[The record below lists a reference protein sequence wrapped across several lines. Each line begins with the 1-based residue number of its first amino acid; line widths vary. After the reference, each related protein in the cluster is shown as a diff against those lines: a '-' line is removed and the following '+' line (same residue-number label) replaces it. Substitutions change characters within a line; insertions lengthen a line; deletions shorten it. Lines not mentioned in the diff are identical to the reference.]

1 MPYRNL
7 PLGRDA
13 MSQEP
18 HDLAAL
24 LGSRICHDLI
34 NPLGAIGNGVELLRM
49 SQPASPE
56 LELIAD
62 SVAHAQARIRM
73 FRLAFG
79 AVREE
84 QRISGR
90 EIGSILEGL
99 SKGGKLRFAWSLP
112 AEVSR
117 QEAKLLLLLVQCCEN
132 AMPWGG
138 LLSIGREGEQWQ
150 LSGQASRLKVNPGL
164 WEGLPQGEPPASLS
178 PAEVHFALV
187 PQMLAA
193 TGRRLLMQ
201 HDDETIKL
209 SF

>member
-1 MPYRNL
+1 MTYPYPPPRHE
-7 PLGRDA
+7 A
-13 MSQEP
+13 MSQDP

-34 NPLGAIGNGVELLRM
+34 NPLGAIGNGVELMRM
-49 SQPASPE
+49 TLPASPE
-56 LELIAD
+56 LDLITD

-79 AVREE
+79 TVREE

-99 SKGGKLRFAWSLP
+99 GKGGKLRFAWSLP
-112 AEVSR
+112 IEVSR

-138 LLSIGREGEQWQ
+138 VLSIGHEGAQWQ
-150 LSGQASRLKVNPGL
+150 LSGQASRLKIDPAL
-164 WEGLPQGEPPASLS
+164 WDGLPQGEPPANPS

-187 PQMLAA
+187 PQMLSD
-193 TGRRLLMQ
+193 TGRQMTMQLEDELLQ
-201 HDDETIKL
+201 L

>member
-1 MPYRNL
+1 MSYPYLPRHSDTMPQT
-7 PLGRDA
+7 A
-13 MSQEP
+13 

-56 LELIAD
+56 LDLIAD

-112 AEVSR
+112 VEVSR

-138 LLSIGREGEQWQ
+138 VLSIGHEGVEWQ
-150 LSGQASRLKVNPGL
+150 LSGQASRLRVEPAL
-164 WEGLPQGEPPASLS
+164 WDGLPRGEPPASPS

-187 PQMLAA
+187 PEMLAE
-193 TGRRLLMQ
+193 TGRTLAMQ
-201 HDDETIKL
+201 TDDESLKL

>member
-1 MPYRNL
+1 MTYPYPDRDRMPT
-7 PLGRDA
+7 
-13 MSQEP
+13 SP

-49 SQPASPE
+49 TRATSPE
-56 LELIAD
+56 LDLIAD

-99 SKGGKLRFAWSLP
+99 SKGGKLRFVWSLP
-112 AEVSR
+112 VEVSR

-138 LLSIGREGEQWQ
+138 VLSIGHEGSQWQ
-150 LSGQASRLKVNPGL
+150 LSGQANRLRLEPQL
-164 WEGLPQGEPPASLS
+164 WDGLPHGVPPENPS

-187 PQMLAA
+187 PDMLAD
-193 TGRRLLMQ
+193 TRRQLTLQ
-201 HDDETIKL
+201 HDDETLKL

>member
-1 MPYRNL
+1 MP
-7 PLGRDA
+7 
-13 MSQEP
+13 QTP

-49 SQPASPE
+49 TQPASPE

-99 SKGGKLRFAWSLP
+99 GKGGKLRFSWSLP
-112 AEVSR
+112 VEVSR
-117 QEAKLLLLLVQCCEN
+117 QEAKLLLLLVQCCES

-138 LLSIGREGEQWQ
+138 VLSIGHEGAEWQ
-150 LSGQASRLKVNPGL
+150 VFGQSSRFRLDPAL
-164 WEGLPQGEPPASLS
+164 WDGLPMGEPPSSPS

-187 PQMLAA
+187 PQMLSE
-193 TGRRLLMQ
+193 TRRTLSLQ
-201 HDDETIKL
+201 VDEESLKL

>member
-1 MPYRNL
+1 MTYPYPPPQHGHMPQ
-7 PLGRDA
+7 
-13 MSQEP
+13 SP

-49 SQPASPE
+49 TQAASPE

-99 SKGGKLRFAWSLP
+99 GKGGKLRFAWSVP
-112 AEVSR
+112 VEVSR

-138 LLSIGREGEQWQ
+138 VLSIGHEGAQWQ
-150 LSGQASRLKVNPGL
+150 LAGQASRLRLEPSL
-164 WEGLPQGEPPASLS
+164 WDGLPRGEAPENPS

-187 PQMLAA
+187 PQMLAD
-193 TGRRLLMQ
+193 TGRQLHMQ
-201 HDDETIKL
+201 TDEESLKI

>member
-1 MPYRNL
+1 MTY
-7 PLGRDA
+7 
-13 MSQEP
+13 P
-18 HDLAAL
+18 HPPRRPAQRQPTAPDLAAL

-49 SQPASPE
+49 TQPPSPE

-112 AEVSR
+112 VEVSR

-138 LLSIGREGEQWQ
+138 VLSIGHEGVQWQ
-150 LSGQASRLKVNPGL
+150 LSGQASRLKLDPAL
-164 WEGLPQGEPPASLS
+164 WDGLPRGEAPANPS

-187 PQMLAA
+187 PEMLAG
-193 TGRRLLMQ
+193 TGRQLSMQ
-201 HDDETIKL
+201 ADEETLKL

>member
-1 MPYRNL
+1 MPYPYPPPR
-7 PLGRDA
+7 RDTA
-13 MSQEP
+13 SRSP

-49 SQPASPE
+49 THASSPE

-112 AEVSR
+112 VEVSR

-138 LLSIGREGEQWQ
+138 RLSIGHEGVQWQ
-150 LSGQASRLKVNPGL
+150 LAGQAARLRVEPAL
-164 WEGLPQGEPPASLS
+164 WDGLPRGEPPETPS

-187 PQMLAA
+187 PEMLAE
-193 TGRRLLMQ
+193 TGRQLSMQ
-201 HDDETIKL
+201 VDDESLKL

>member
-1 MPYRNL
+1 MPH
-7 PLGRDA
+7 
-13 MSQEP
+13 SP

-49 SQPASPE
+49 TQASSPE
-56 LELIAD
+56 LELISD

-99 SKGGKLRFAWSLP
+99 GKGGKLRFSWSLAGRSVAP
-112 AEVSR
+112 GG
-117 QEAKLLLLLVQCCEN
+117 EAAAACWYN
-132 AMPWGG
+132 AARTAMTVGRASFRSAMRGRNGSLWARPVGSG
-138 LLSIGREGEQWQ
+138 SIPRTVGRVARR
-150 LSGQASRLKVNPGL
+150 ASP
-164 WEGLPQGEPPASLS
+164 PPAPS
-178 PAEVHFALV
+178 PAEVHFALI
-187 PQMLAA
+187 PQMLEE
-193 TGRRLLMQ
+193 TGRQLSMQ
-201 HDDETIKL
+201 ADDETLKL

>member
-1 MPYRNL
+1 MTYPYLPPYNDLMPR
-7 PLGRDA
+7 
-13 MSQEP
+13 SP
-18 HDLAAL
+18 HELAAL

-49 SQPASPE
+49 SHPKSPE

-79 AVREE
+79 MVREE

-99 SKGGKLRFAWSLP
+99 SKGGKLRFSWSLP
-112 AEVSR
+112 VEVSR

-138 LLSIGREGEQWQ
+138 VLSIGHEGVQWQ
-150 LSGQASRLKVNPGL
+150 LSGQASRLKLDPAL
-164 WEGLPQGEPPASLS
+164 WDGLPRGEPPNSPS

-187 PQMLAA
+187 PQMLED
-193 TGRRLLMQ
+193 TGRRLSMQ
-201 HDDETIKL
+201 SDDETLKI

>member
-1 MPYRNL
+1 MTYPYPPPRQDMMP
-7 PLGRDA
+7 
-13 MSQEP
+13 QTP

-49 SQPASPE
+49 TQASSPE

-99 SKGGKLRFAWSLP
+99 GKGGKLRFVWSLP
-112 AEVSR
+112 VEVSR

-138 LLSIGREGEQWQ
+138 VLSIGHEGVQWQ
-150 LSGQASRLKVNPGL
+150 LSGQANRLRLEPAL
-164 WEGLPQGEPPASLS
+164 WDGLPNGKPPTHPS

-187 PQMLAA
+187 PQILTE
-193 TGRRLLMQ
+193 TGRRLTL
-201 HDDETIKL
+201 HAEDELLKI

>member
-1 MPYRNL
+1 MTYPYL
-7 PLGRDA
+7 PPYNDA
-13 MSQEP
+13 MPQSP

-49 SQPASPE
+49 TQASSPE
-56 LELIAD
+56 LDLIAD

-112 AEVSR
+112 VEVSR

-138 LLSIGREGEQWQ
+138 VLSIGHEGAQWQ
-150 LSGQASRLKVNPGL
+150 LSGQASRLRVEPELWDGL
-164 WEGLPQGEPPASLS
+164 SRGEPPASPS
-178 PAEVHFALV
+178 PAQVHFSLI
-187 PQMLAA
+187 PQMLAE
-193 TGRRLLMQ
+193 TGRRLSMQ
-201 HDDETIKL
+201 SDEETLKL